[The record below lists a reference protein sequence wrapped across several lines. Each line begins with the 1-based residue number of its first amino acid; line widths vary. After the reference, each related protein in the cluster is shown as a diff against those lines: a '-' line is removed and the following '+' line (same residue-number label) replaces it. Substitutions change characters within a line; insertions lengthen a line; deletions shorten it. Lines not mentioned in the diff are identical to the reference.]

1 MINRFI
7 YCFCAFIISISSGAY
22 AHNVIGGVYAIGNQV
37 EGEVGFSNGDMAK
50 AGTLVQV
57 ENGKG
62 ERLGETQIG
71 DDGMFFFT
79 ASKAEDHY
87 FVVDMS
93 SGHIARLHL
102 PADEITLPEQTGSAG
117 SVVSR
122 VDIPSAV
129 PSAIPALTAQQIEQ
143 AVARQIKPLRQELAA
158 YQAKANLQNVL
169 GGIGYIFGICG
180 LGIWWQNRQQ
190 KKAQMV
196 NSHLQ
201 MTNNHLQMTNNH
213 LKNTIQEHSGDECLK
228 P

>member
-1 MINRFI
+1 MVNRFI

-57 ENGKG
+57 ENGNG

-122 VDIPSAV
+122 VDIPSAT
-129 PSAIPALTAQQIEQ
+129 PALTAQQIEQ

-190 KKAQMV
+190 KKAHMT
-196 NSHLQ
+196 NSHFQ
-201 MTNNHLQMTNNH
+201 ITTSH
-213 LKNTIQEHSGDECLK
+213 LKNTIKEHSGDECLK